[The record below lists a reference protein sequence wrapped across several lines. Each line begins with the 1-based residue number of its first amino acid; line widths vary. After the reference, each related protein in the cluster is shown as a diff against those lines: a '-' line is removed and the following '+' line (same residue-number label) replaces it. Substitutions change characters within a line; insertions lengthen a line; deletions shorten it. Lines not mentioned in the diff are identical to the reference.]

1 MDHRPP
7 PLHHAGLPSH
17 RLGVFVSDIVPT
29 PVGMSTI
36 YPQADFMPIHLAV
49 PLLQDRREGGEVAVN
64 RLQIIVGNFIR
75 WPSVDP

>member
-1 MDHRPP
+1 
-7 PLHHAGLPSH
+7 
-17 RLGVFVSDIVPT
+17 
-29 PVGMSTI
+29 MSTI
-36 YPQADFMPIHLAV
+36 YRQADFMPIHLAV